1 MVVKAPY
8 AALAKDD
15 SGRRSALVK
24 FSTRLPVAS
33 HILLCLAVL
42 GDERKFT
49 SNLLADSVGVNPVV
63 VRNVLGMLKSAG
75 LVHVEPGVGGATL
88 AKAPT
93 DITLLDVF
101 RAVEDEGELFRFHEH
116 PNIQCPVG
124 RNVHAVLGGKLDEAD
139 RAMEARLASVTLE
152 DIADETRERMKA
164 QDTQHAHGSCE

>member
-1 MVVKAPY
+1 M
-8 AALAKDD
+8 
-15 SGRRSALVK
+15 K

-75 LVHVEPGVGGATL
+75 LVRVEPGVGGATL
-88 AKAPT
+88 AKAPE

-124 RNVHAVLGGKLDEAD
+124 RNVHDVLGGKLDEAD
-139 RAMEARLASVTLE
+139 RAMEAELASVTLQ

-164 QDTQHAHGSCE
+164 QGGKDAREFRE